1 MAYFFPEGTLLQFST
16 TLASAVTVSAA
27 TNANPCA
34 VTTSTS
40 HGYSTNDELLY
51 ESAWSDINE
60 AIFKFT
66 SATATTG
73 SLQEL
78 DTTNTAFY
86 PAGSGVGTLRKL
98 SGWTTVPQVLDI
110 STTGGDPR
118 FTPIELLAQRNSVQV
133 ATGFN
138 ATAINFT
145 LADDPTNA
153 VIKTMLGLSRT
164 LSKAAIKILVSG
176 SAPMY
181 GYGFLTLSELPQMA
195 RNQVN
200 RLSGVLTITSRA
212 TRYGS

>member
-153 VIKTMLGLSRT
+153 VVKTMLGLSRT

>member
-1 MAYFFPEGTLLQFST
+1 MAYYFPEGSLLQFST

-40 HGYSTNDELLY
+40 HGYTTNDEVLF
-51 ESAWSDINE
+51 ETGWSDINE
-60 AIFKFT
+60 TIFKFT
-66 SATATTG
+66 NSTATTG
-73 SLQEL
+73 TLQEL
-78 DTTNTAFY
+78 DTTNTGFF
-86 PAGSGVGTLRKL
+86 PTGSGTGTLKKI
-98 SGWTTVPQVLDI
+98 SSWTTVPQLLDI

-118 FTPIELLAQRNSVQV
+118 FTPIELLANRNSIQV

-138 ATAINFT
+138 ATSINFT

-153 VIKTMLGLSRT
+153 TVKEMIRISRT
-164 LSKAAIKILVSG
+164 LAKCAIKVLVSG

-181 GYGFLTLSELPQMA
+181 GYGYLSLSELPQMA

-200 RLSGVLTITSRA
+200 RLAGVVTLAGRA

>member
-1 MAYFFPEGTLLQFST
+1 MAYFFPEGTLLQYTT

-34 VTTSTS
+34 ITTSS
-40 HGYSTNDELLY
+40 AHGYSTNDEVLY
-51 ESAWSDINE
+51 LSSWSDINE

-66 SATATTG
+66 TATTTTG
-73 SLQEL
+73 TLQEL
-78 DTTNTAFY
+78 DTSSTSFY
-86 PAGSGVGTLRKL
+86 PAGSGVGTLQKL
-98 SGWTTVPQVLDI
+98 SGWTTIPQVVDL
-110 STTGGDPR
+110 STSGGDAR
-118 FTPIELLAQRNSVQV
+118 FTPIELLASRNSVQV

-138 ATAINFT
+138 PISLNFT

-153 VIKTMLGLSRT
+153 TVKSLIQLSRT
-164 LSKAAIKILVSG
+164 LTKTAFKVLISG

-181 GYGFLTLSELPQMA
+181 GYGYLTISELPQMA

-200 RLSGVLTITSRA
+200 RLQGSISLTSRA

>member
-1 MAYFFPEGTLLQFST
+1 MAYYFPEGTLLQYTT

-27 TNANPCA
+27 TNASPCA
-34 VTTSTS
+34 ITTSTS

-51 ESAWSDINE
+51 LSSWSDINE

-66 SATATTG
+66 NATATTG
-73 SLQEL
+73 SFQEL
-78 DTTNTAFY
+78 DTTSTSFY
-86 PAGSGVGTLRKL
+86 PAGSGVGTVQKL
-98 SGWTTVPQVLDI
+98 SGWTTIPQVLDI
-110 STTGGDPR
+110 NTSGGDAR
-118 FTPIELLAQRNSVQV
+118 FTPIELLASRNATQV

-138 ATAINFT
+138 ATAINVT

-153 VIKTMLGLSRT
+153 TVKALIGLSRT
-164 LSKAAIKILVSG
+164 LTKTAMKILVSG

-181 GYGFLTLSELPQMA
+181 GYGYITMSELPQMA